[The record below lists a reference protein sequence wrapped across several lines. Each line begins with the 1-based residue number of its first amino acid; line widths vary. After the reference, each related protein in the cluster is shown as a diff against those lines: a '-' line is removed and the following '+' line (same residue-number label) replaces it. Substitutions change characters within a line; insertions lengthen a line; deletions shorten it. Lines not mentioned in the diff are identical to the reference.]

1 MSDLDDRI
9 LGKVSSDTDPF
20 KKILS
25 KVPGFSGYIERQSRR
40 DADKMLRDTIA
51 SHFEEL
57 YQRLSRIQRDF
68 VSQGEIA
75 YIDDLEAAAIKL
87 RAFIDRVRLAT
98 RGYSGLFDAAKINE
112 EELAR
117 IYQYD
122 AALLTLE
129 DEVSRAIDNVEAS
142 VGTDG
147 LPAAIRHLQTTAQQC
162 VDTFN
167 RRQEVIQGTGTAS
180 G

>member
-25 KVPGFSGYIERQSRR
+25 KVPGFSGYVERQSRR

-51 SHFEEL
+51 NHFEEL

-75 YIDDLEAAAIKL
+75 YVDDLEAAAIKL

-98 RGYSGLFDAAKINE
+98 RGYSGLFDATKINE

-129 DEVSRAIDNVEAS
+129 DDVRRALDNVEAS

-147 LPAAIRHLQTTAQQC
+147 LPAAIRHLQTTAQQRL
-162 VDTFN
+162 DTFN
-167 RRQEVIQGTGTAS
+167 RRQEVILGTGAAPE
-180 G
+180 